1 MIFLSDLATLRDM
14 LAAGQLICP
23 SPERASLVDLARALA
38 AAAGAE
44 GVPVSPG
51 VADLVERIGPSEHL
65 VFILADGL
73 GMNLLEELP
82 PDAFLRRHLVRELT
96 SVFPST
102 TATALTTLATGAWP
116 GQHGVTGQWTHLARV
131 GGTAALLPFA
141 ARAGGKPLT
150 DLGVDLED
158 AFPLPSL
165 LSRVRRD
172 TLALFPARLV
182 NGASSIYFSGNR
194 ARRGYETL
202 SEAVKI
208 IHERVS
214 AATTPTYT
222 YLYSPRIDA
231 EAHFLGVDHPG
242 VRAVVGE
249 MNGVVERLAADVG
262 RSARVVLCADHGLLN
277 APVSARH
284 SLKPTA
290 DLFNLLRCTPSGD
303 DRVQY
308 FHLCEGAEERL
319 RERLKAQFGDSFL
332 LLAVG
337 EAEEEGLFG
346 PEPISPRVRD
356 RFGDLLFV
364 SRGADV
370 VEYVPSRQVGR
381 RVDLNAYHSGL
392 SADEMR
398 VPLIIV

>member
-1 MIFLSDLATLRDM
+1 MSDLSKLLDRFATGGLT
-14 LAAGQLICP
+14 CP

-38 AAAGAE
+38 VAAGAD
-44 GVPVSPG
+44 GLPLSLG
-51 VADLVERIGPSEHL
+51 AADLVERIGPSEHL

-82 PDAFLRRHLVRELT
+82 AGAFMRRHLVRELT

-116 GQHGVTGQWTHLARV
+116 SQHGVTGQWTHLSQV

-141 ARAGGKPLT
+141 ARVGGKPLG
-150 DLGVDLED
+150 DLGVDLTD
-158 AFPLPSL
+158 AFPLPAL
-165 LSRVRRD
+165 MSRVGRD
-172 TLALFPARLV
+172 TLAVFPARLV

-202 SEAVKI
+202 SEAVEI
-208 IHERVS
+208 IQERV
-214 AATTPTYT
+214 AFATAPTYT

-231 EAHFLGVDHPG
+231 EAHYLGVRHPG

-249 MNGVVERLAADVG
+249 MNGVVERLAAG
-262 RSARVVLCADHGLLN
+262 MGKSTRLVLCADHGLLD

-308 FHLCEGAEERL
+308 FHLCDGAEERL
-319 RERLKAQFGDSFL
+319 RERLKARFGDSFL
-332 LLAVG
+332 LLRIG
-337 EAEEEGLFG
+337 EAEEQGLFG
-346 PEPISPRVRD
+346 PDPISPRVRD
-356 RFGDLLFV
+356 RFGDLLLV
-364 SRGADV
+364 SAGADV

-392 SADEMR
+392 SPDEMR
-398 VPLIIV
+398 VPLVIV